1 MLKAI
6 QPKITAAVDPELGC
20 GGDDSPA
27 KIRITMADGEVFEVR
42 KDFSTGSIKLPMSQA
57 QLEEKFYDCAALVM
71 DKGRAGKMLAI
82 LNALPSRA
90 SFDDFWPLFR
100 KAQGAVARDQSL
112 TTARAA
118 AMMSSGV
125 A

>member
-1 MLKAI
+1 M
-6 QPKITAAVDPELGC
+6 QPKITAAVDPELGP

-27 KIRITMADGEVFEVR
+27 SIRITMNDGQVFEQR

-71 DKGRAGKMLAI
+71 DKGRAAKILAI
-82 LNALPSRA
+82 LNALPAAR

-100 KAQGAVARDQSL
+100 KA
-112 TTARAA
+112 
-118 AMMSSGV
+118 
-125 A
+125 